1 MVIIH
6 PQGDLAV
13 FGFTPTMKVE
23 FYEILLYLGYLL
35 EQCMYRDIVL
45 LIFLIQNLEFF
56 GKGTFDQKKSP
67 NRLFV

>member
-6 PQGDLAV
+6 PQGNLAM

-23 FYEILLYLGYLL
+23 IYYILLYLGYLH
-35 EQCMYRDIVL
+35 EQCMYRNIVI

-56 GKGTFDQKKSP
+56 GNGTFDQKKSP